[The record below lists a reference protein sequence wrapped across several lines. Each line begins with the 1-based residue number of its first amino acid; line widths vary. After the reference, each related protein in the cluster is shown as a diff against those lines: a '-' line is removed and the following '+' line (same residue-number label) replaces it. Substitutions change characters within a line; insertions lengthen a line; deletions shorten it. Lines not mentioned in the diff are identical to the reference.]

1 MNKSMG
7 IFVPN
12 AYWKLNT
19 HITFT
24 LTTRNKSVKI
34 AEPDP
39 LAISYGLWER
49 VVSTNRPLSKP

>member
-1 MNKSMG
+1 MG